1 VTNVVGEAESFGKA
15 HFKTIGEGESPPA
28 EFIVASS
35 VDDVINS
42 TLEE

>member
-1 VTNVVGEAESFGKA
+1 VVGEAESFGKA